1 MLKIQE
7 CRKHYLQF
15 KNSEKDTLTKL
26 ISNNTYV
33 MSPHATIRQTHKVI
47 LNREIRDTLKDYK
60 IVEYHYKYGDN
71 RVLIRSNKSYK
82 HTNLCLV
89 LSLNRGEIITVY
101 DNSEDDR
108 HETLDLKNYNR
119 DIDIRNILNN

>member
-1 MLKIQE
+1 MLKE

-15 KNSEKDTLTKL
+15 KNNEKDTLTKL

-33 MSPHATIRQTHKVI
+33 IGSHATIRQTHKII

-71 RVLIRSNKSYK
+71 RVLIRSNKSFMK
-82 HTNLCLV
+82 TNICLV
-89 LSLNRGEIITVY
+89 LSLNRGEIVTAY
-101 DNSEDDR
+101 DNSDDDR
-108 HETLDLKNYNR
+108 HETLDLKIYDRNL
-119 DIDIRNILNN
+119 DIKKLLNN